1 MIYILI
7 KKGSDL
13 MDGEVIS
20 FGIFSL
26 IPAIVILAF
35 ALITKRTFEA
45 LFIGS
50 AVGLIMYYK
59 QGFFIPL
66 VNMVQSVIA
75 DEVWIFVAFALFGF
89 FVALLEKSKGTIGFA
104 NFLSRWANTQ
114 KKTLIASWI
123 LGIIVFLDD
132 FLNILTVSSAMR
144 NLADRHKTPREYFAY
159 LLDSTGAPVCVLIP
173 LSTWAIF
180 YADLAQT
187 EFDKAGITEFGSGM
201 AAYIHSIPF
210 MFYSWLA
217 VFMVPALALGIIP
230 KVGAMKKAF
239 KRVETTGQLW
249 SDSSASLNIHNETE
263 ESENSVTPKA
273 RNFIVPLVAIIIAML
288 IFNDMVA
295 ALLITLAIMFVM
307 YIPTKVI
314 SFGEFCEAL
323 PKGISNML
331 PVMIILVGC
340 YMVRDTMNLIQMP
353 QYVVEAVVP
362 FCSAPLLPAI
372 TFIVVALLA
381 FVTGSSWG
389 VPAIAVPI
397 LMPLAFA
404 SGANPFLVLGGLVAG
419 ASFGSHACF
428 YADATVL
435 SSQASSINNLDHAI
449 SQIPYA
455 LMCAG
460 GAVALYLIFGFV
472 L

>member
-1 MIYILI
+1 MAETV
-7 KKGSDL
+7 D
-13 MDGEVIS
+13 
-20 FGIFSL
+20 FGIFCL

-45 LFIGS
+45 LFLGA
-50 AVGLIMYYK
+50 AVSLIMYYK
-59 QGFFIPL
+59 QGFFLPL
-66 VNMVQSVIA
+66 VEMVQSVIS

-89 FVALLEKSKGTIGFA
+89 FVVLLEKSKGTIGFA
-104 NFLSRWANTQ
+104 NFLSRWANSQ
-114 KKTLIASWI
+114 KKTLVASWV
-123 LGIIVFLDD
+123 LGIVVFLDD
-132 FLNILTVSSAMR
+132 FLNILTVSAAMR
-144 NLADRHKTPREYFAY
+144 KLSDRHKTPREMFAY

-187 EFDKAGITEFGSGM
+187 EFDTAGITAYGDGM
-201 AAYIHSIPF
+201 SAYISSIPF
-210 MFYSWLA
+210 MFYSWIA
-217 VFMVPALALGIIP
+217 VLMVPALAIGIMP
-230 KVGAMKKAF
+230 KIGPMKKAF
-239 KRVETTGQLW
+239 QRVQETGKLW
-249 SDSSASLNIHNETE
+249 SDASDQFNLQ
-263 ESENSVTPKA
+263 ESEEVDDNKVEPKM
-273 RNFIVPLVAIIIAML
+273 RNFIVPLIVVIIAML
-288 IFNDMVA
+288 ITEDMVA
-295 ALLITLAIMFVM
+295 SLLITLAIMFLM
-307 YIPTKVI
+307 YIPTKVMT
-314 SFGEFCEAL
+314 FGDFCESL

-340 YMVRDTMNLIQMP
+340 YMVRDSMNLIQMP
-353 QYVVEAVVP
+353 QYVVEAAVP
-362 FCSAPLLPAI
+362 FCSAQLLPAI

-404 SGANPFLVLGGLVAG
+404 SGANPLLVLGALVAG

-435 SSQASSINNLDHAI
+435 SSQASLISNLDHAFT
-449 SQIPYA
+449 QIPYA
-455 LMCAG
+455 IICAAA
-460 GAVALYLIFGFV
+460 AVVLYLIGGFV